1 MTNSKSKVLVIG
13 GDGLLGSHLVRKLIE
28 QDYRVRVFIHPESNS
43 PTLDDLPIER
53 VKGDLLSPNG
63 DVERAI
69 KDCRFVFHLAAVT
82 DLWASPD
89 VTWKVNLEGTRK
101 VLDACLSAKVQRLI
115 FTGSASSFR
124 FGTLARPGDEQG
136 DFPGEYKGIA
146 YMESK
151 HQAMRLVQQYVAGRG
166 LDAVIVAPTF
176 LLGRLDWRP
185 SSGELIR
192 QFLTRKMIFTSPG
205 GRNFAYAPDVAD
217 AMVSALTKGKIGQA
231 YIAGGVN
238 LSYLDFFSKVASI
251 EGRVNPPRF
260 VLPGK
265 AILAAGAAASLYGK
279 IFSQKP
285 KLNLTTANL
294 SLFGTYYSAAKSI
307 RELEMPQTDIETAI
321 EESIGSLREFGHI
334 Q

>member
-1 MTNSKSKVLVIG
+1 MTKSKSKVLVIG

-28 QDYRVRVFIHPESNS
+28 QDYQVRVFIQPQSHS
-43 PTLDDLPIER
+43 PTLDHLPIER
-53 VKGDLLSPNG
+53 VTGDLLSDNG
-63 DVERAI
+63 DVEQAMA
-69 KDCRFVFHLAAVT
+69 DCRYVFHCAAIT

-89 VTWKVNLEGTRK
+89 ITWKVNLEGTRK
-101 VLDACLSAKVQRLI
+101 VLEGCLESRVKRLV

-124 FGTLARPGDEQG
+124 FGTLERPGDEQG
-136 DFPGEYKGIA
+136 TFPGEYKGIA

-151 HQAMRLVQQYVAGRG
+151 HQAMNLVQEYVSQRG

-217 AMVSALTKGKIGQA
+217 AMVSALSKGKKGQA
-231 YIAGGVN
+231 YIAGGAN
-238 LSYLDFFSKVASI
+238 LSYLDFFSRVASI
-251 EGRVNPPRF
+251 SGKASPPRF

-279 IFSQKP
+279 VFNQKP
-285 KLNLTTANL
+285 KLNMTTANL

-307 RELEMPQTDIETAI
+307 RELNMPQTDTETAI
-321 EESIGSLREFGHI
+321 EESIASLREFGHI